1 MDVRIALIGYKFMG
15 KAHSHAYHDL
25 PMFFPDLAKPV
36 KQLLCGRTPGDLEVA
51 RDRFGWLG
59 TQTDWRAAVM
69 DPDVDAVDISV
80 PSDAHKEIALTALR
94 AGKHVFCEKPL
105 ALTLTDAREM
115 LDVARRAG
123 VVHMVGFN
131 YRFAPAVRLAKS
143 LIESGRLGTI
153 YHIRAVFLQD
163 WIVNPDFPLVWRLD
177 RNVAGSGS
185 LGDLGAHIIDLARYL
200 VGEIAEV
207 SGLSETFVKVR
218 PAPAFMTGLSA
229 SVSEGAPMQPVTV
242 DDATLF
248 LARFAGGAV
257 GSFEA
262 TRFALGHRCTNAF
275 EINGSL
281 GSVRFDFE
289 RMNELDVYLETDAPD
304 VRGFRRVLATDPP
317 HAYSEVWWPAGHT
330 IGYEHT
336 VVHEMAEWMD
346 AIATKRDAVPSFA
359 DGVQCQA
366 VMEAVELACRSR
378 SWESVPLLI

>member
-1 MDVRIALIGYKFMG
+1 MDVRVALIGYKFMG

-25 PMFFPDLAKPV
+25 PMFFPGLSRPV
-36 KQLLCGRTPGDLEVA
+36 KQILCGRTPTDLELA
-51 RDRFGWLG
+51 RDQFGWLE
-59 TQTDWRAAVM
+59 TETDWQRAVTR
-69 DPDVDAVDISV
+69 PDIDAVDISV

-105 ALTLTDAREM
+105 ALTLADAREM
-115 LDVARRAG
+115 LDLARLAG

-143 LIESGRLGTI
+143 LIESDRLGTI

-163 WIVNPDFPLVWRLD
+163 WIVNPEFPLVWRLD
-177 RNVAGSGS
+177 RSVAGSGS

-200 VGEIAEV
+200 VGEFTEV
-207 SGLSETFVKVR
+207 SGLSETFVKER
-218 PAPAFMTGLSA
+218 PAPASMTGLSA
-229 SVSEGAPMQPVTV
+229 SVSQGGPMQPVTV

-248 LARFAGGAV
+248 LARFSGGAI

-289 RMNELDVYLETDAPD
+289 RMNELDVYLESDAPD
-304 VRGFRRVLATDPP
+304 VRGFRRVLATDAA

-336 VVHEMAEWMD
+336 VVHEMAEWME
-346 AIATKRDAVPSFA
+346 AISNKRGAVPSFA

-366 VMEAVELACRSR
+366 VMEAVERACLSR
-378 SWESVPLLI
+378 TWESVPFLI